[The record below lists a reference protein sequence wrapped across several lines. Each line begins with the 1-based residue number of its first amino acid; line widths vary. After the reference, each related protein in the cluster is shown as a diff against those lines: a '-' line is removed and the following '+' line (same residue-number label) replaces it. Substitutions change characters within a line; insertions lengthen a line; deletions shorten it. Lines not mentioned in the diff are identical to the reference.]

1 MDKESS
7 NSPVD
12 WQCIHVTV
20 WTAAGEDL
28 GKKSTK
34 INRKFLRSQKAAI
47 FGRKKMTWNHLAQF
61 IDWRHDVIQVSLVV
75 ARCRLVGLRRTNK
88 GRQSS
93 RHKNCF
99 ASKATE
105 ESLHA
110 LLAESQMPQNYYHLR
125 MYSSKFNIIKLII
138 NLIMILGFIVSLQ
151 RFRLFFEKDFTAL
164 HMFM

>member
-110 LLAESQMPQNYYHLR
+110 LLAESQMPQNYYHLPVNR
-125 MYSSKFNIIKLII
+125 
-138 NLIMILGFIVSLQ
+138 NLIYVWKQKTVKIHHLATTGFGD
-151 RFRLFFEKDFTAL
+151 FFTADR
-164 HMFM
+164 